1 MTSFRSG
8 GLPLRRLLAA
18 VLFTAAVSVS
28 AQATEGVSVFPDPN
42 RIVSVGGSIT
52 EIIYALGEEKRLI
65 ARDSTSVYPEA
76 AFSLPDVGYM
86 RALSPEGVLSVK
98 PNAILAL
105 QGSGPKE
112 AVDVLKKAS
121 VPYIEV
127 PDQFGHKGIIDK
139 IIVVGKAIGADDK
152 AAQLAAKV
160 DADLKA
166 AEDLT
171 ADIAERKRVLFVLS
185 VQDGKI
191 LGSGADTAADGIIKL
206 AGGVNAI
213 QGFSGYRQLSDEAII
228 TAKPDLILMMNRGG
242 NEDHAATEAQLFS
255 LPAIQSTPAGEKHRF
270 VRMSGS
276 YLLGF
281 GPRTAD
287 AIRDLAAAL
296 YGDAIKQ

>member
-1 MTSFRSG
+1 MTSFRLG
-8 GLPLRRLLAA
+8 GLPLRRLFAA
-18 VLFTAAVSVS
+18 VMFSAAGSVS
-28 AQATEGVSVFPDPN
+28 AQATEGISVFPDPN
-42 RIVSVGGSIT
+42 RIVAVGGSIT
-52 EIIYALGEEKRLI
+52 EIVYALGEEKRLV

-127 PDQFGHKGIIDK
+127 PDEFGHQGILDK
-139 IIVVGKAIGADDK
+139 ISVVGKAIGADAK
-152 AAQLAAKV
+152 AAELAAKV

-166 AEDLT
+166 AEALT
-171 ADIAERKRVLFVLS
+171 AGIPQRKRILFVLS

-191 LGSGADTAADGIIKL
+191 LGSGSNTAADGIIRL

-213 QGFSGYRQLSDEAII
+213 EGFEGYRQLSDESII
-228 TAKPDLILMMNRGG
+228 TAKPDLILMMNRSGS
-242 NEDHAATEAQLFS
+242 EDHAATEAQLFS
-255 LPAIQSTPAGEKHRF
+255 LPAIQSTPAGEQRRF
-270 VRMSGS
+270 VRMGGA

-287 AIRDLAAAL
+287 AVRDLAVAL